1 MGEKDACF
9 DEEQDDAVDDE
20 LKDKVCGELQ
30 VPSIPDDN
38 INLLLACRNLLL
50 VQPTPISQEDQM
62 QEKPH
67 TPPTQDNQLREE

>member
-1 MGEKDACF
+1 VGEKDACF

-38 INLLLACRNLLL
+38 INLLLAWPVVTFFWSNPL
-50 VQPTPISQEDQM
+50 P
-62 QEKPH
+62 
-67 TPPTQDNQLREE
+67 